1 MKTLKEYNLEIKNL
15 RKRPL
20 FLKNENS
27 NVRYWDDKLAKVN
40 LRVWQPVRIIY
51 SQEGLDQSVN
61 NVFWKTF
68 HMVEQSIN
76 A

>member
-1 MKTLKEYNLEIKNL
+1 M
-15 RKRPL
+15 
-20 FLKNENS
+20 KNENS

-40 LRVWQPVRIIY
+40 LTVWQPVRIIY

-68 HMVEQSIN
+68 HMVEESIN